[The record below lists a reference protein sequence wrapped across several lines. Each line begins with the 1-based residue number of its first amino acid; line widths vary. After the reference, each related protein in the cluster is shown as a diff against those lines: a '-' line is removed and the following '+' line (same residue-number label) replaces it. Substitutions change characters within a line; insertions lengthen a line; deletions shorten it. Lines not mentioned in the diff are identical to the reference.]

1 MEKTEKTETFLDRIN
16 VRMEKAVRDF
26 SSEVDSYSTNLDEIN
41 GKWSVLL
48 KDEFVCIEE
57 VEEKVKR
64 YLEDNETDFFYSVQD
79 ESFSPH
85 NLSAMPSL
93 FDIAEII
100 EAALI

>member
-1 MEKTEKTETFLDRIN
+1 METITERIIA
-16 VRMEKAVRDF
+16 RIEKAVREF
-26 SSEVDSYSTNLDEIN
+26 SSQVDSYSADLDEIN

-48 KDEFVCIEE
+48 KDEFICEGE

-64 YLEDNETDFFYSVQD
+64 YLGDNETDFFYSVQ
-79 ESFSPH
+79 EEAFSPH

-100 EAALI
+100 EAALL